1 VLPALAALGLALASA
16 PLDLPSPLEADPFT
30 ASVAVGAGWESNL
43 TRQPGPGPA
52 ATAGSL
58 GWRTA
63 AGWIFGPGDLDTLL
77 VEATY
82 AGEQYA
88 GGLAPAEHRPGASIA
103 WARPLG
109 ERLRLRLG
117 GFGEYLGSED
127 PLRRGAAAGASLSL
141 ALPVGEPLLLR
152 VGAAGFR
159 TATSGDAY
167 AIHRTRLRA
176 SAALTPWRGA
186 TLVLGY
192 AWQVGTDTAFVAAPA
207 AAAALVQASGAGYGA
222 GAGAGTGAGTGSA
235 TWLTSSLTAVRTPAS
250 AHVVSLDAEQELG
263 GGLFLAAGWS
273 WTSGTST
280 AAGGWSG
287 ADLQVQVGW
296 RR

>member
-1 VLPALAALGLALASA
+1 MLPALVALALASA
-16 PLDLPSPLEADPFT
+16 PLDLPPPLEDDPFT
-30 ASVAVGAGWESNL
+30 ASVAVGAGWDTNL
-43 TRQPGPGPA
+43 TRQSGTGPS

-63 AGWIFGPGDLDTLL
+63 AGWIFAPGDVDSLL
-77 VEATY
+77 VEASY
-82 AGEQYA
+82 SGDQYA
-88 GGLAPAEHRPGASIA
+88 DGLAPTEHRPGASIA

-117 GFGEYLGSED
+117 GFGEYLASED
-127 PLRRGAAAGASLSL
+127 PLRRGAAAGASVTL
-141 ALPVGEPLLLR
+141 ALPLGDPLLLR

-159 TATSGDAY
+159 TATSGEAY

-186 TLVLGY
+186 TLMLGY
-192 AWQVGTDTAFVAAPA
+192 AWQIGTDTAYVEALAEAAP
-207 AAAALVQASGAGYGA
+207 VSASGYGYG
-222 GAGAGTGAGTGSA
+222 GGGAGTGTGASA

-263 GGLFLAAGWS
+263 GGLFLAGGWS

-280 AAGGWSG
+280 AAGAWSG
-287 ADLQVQVGW
+287 SALQVEIGW